1 MSAIQPLD
9 PEGSKYAEFLPQLG
23 QDASDLDPARET
35 AIRAHLDRCAYCR
48 AQLANYNRLDLTLRT
63 YVDRLASA
71 APSAEAV
78 LQAAVGAST
87 KPALPVPLNLGPR
100 GDTMLDQDP
109 RRVTDSSPTL
119 VDMTQARRVSRRRPV
134 LAVVAA
140 LLLVALA
147 AGLFTALAQ
156 TRQNPIGHEAQ
167 PTAMAQPSNVPTAPT
182 LQGRSILVS
191 LSQQQLYAYDN
202 GTLAFTIPIVTG
214 AQNAQVKVPLGDTHL
229 LSKSVGDAGIDI
241 MSPYPTDSPS
251 WYPKVHIHYW
261 LEFRNGGYFFYDAWW
276 RTTFGPGSPISGYT
290 PNQPT
295 VTPPATWAIP
305 GGVEMRAADAQRLNA
320 WATIGA
326 LIEISAGV

>member
-1 MSAIQPLD
+1 MMTTIQPSG
-9 PEGSKYAEFLPQLG
+9 PECSKYAEFLPLLG
-23 QDASDLDPARET
+23 QDAPDLDPAHEA

-78 LQAAVGAST
+78 LQAAAAAST
-87 KPALPVPLNLGPR
+87 APALLVPLDLGLR
-100 GDTMLDQDP
+100 GETMLDQFP
-109 RRVTDSSPTL
+109 RQVSDASPTL
-119 VDMTQARRVSRRRPV
+119 VDVAQSRRVSRRRPV

-140 LLLVALA
+140 LLLVAFA

-156 TRQNPIGHEAQ
+156 TRQNPIGHEEQ
-167 PTAMAQPSNVPTAPT
+167 PTATAQPSNIPPAAPT

-214 AQNAQVKVPLGDTHL
+214 PQDDQVPRGDTHL
-229 LSKSVGDAGIDI
+229 LSKSVGDAGIDVI
-241 MSPYPTDSPS
+241 SPYPTDSPL

-261 LEFRNGGYFFYDAWW
+261 LEFRDGGYFFYDAWW
-276 RTTFGPGSPISGYT
+276 RSTFGPGSPVSGYPSDQAT
-290 PNQPT
+290 G
-295 VTPPATWAIP
+295 TPPATWAIP
-305 GGVEMRAADAQRLNA
+305 GGVGMRAADAERLNE

-326 LIEISAGV
+326 LVSIRAEG